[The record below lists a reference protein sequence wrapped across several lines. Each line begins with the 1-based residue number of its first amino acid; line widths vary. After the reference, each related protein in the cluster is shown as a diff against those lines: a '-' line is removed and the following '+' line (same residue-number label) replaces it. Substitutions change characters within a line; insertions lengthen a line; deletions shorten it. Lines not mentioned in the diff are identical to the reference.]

1 MSRFNPANFFI
12 ATIIGIIIYI
22 VLDVIV
28 QSLPPYYNPITQAE
42 SFLAV
47 GPYGYIMTV
56 NFLVRGFLS
65 LSFILGLIFTFK
77 TRKSSYNI
85 GLILLGVW
93 SFGAI
98 ILAFFPA
105 DVSISIPVTLHGTIH
120 LITALLAFIGGG
132 LGILILSLGMRS
144 DNQFLDIIKYLL
156 PLSIFSVISLVLTF
170 VLLTSPLFGLIE
182 RIFIGTVLLWM
193 LIVSIYIIK
202 K

>member
-28 QSLPPYYNPITQAE
+28 QSLPPYYNLITQAE

-105 DVSISIPVTLHGTIH
+105 DVSTTVTVHGTIH

>member
-47 GPYGYIMTV
+47 GPYGYIMMV

-77 TRKSSYNI
+77 TRKSSYSI

-105 DVSISIPVTLHGTIH
+105 DLPTHVTVHGTIH

-156 PLSIFSVISLVLTF
+156 PLSIFSVISMVLSF